1 MRFANSAASHA
12 HSLETLNLLYEY
24 DDFMASIATMVDL
37 GCGEGRDLEWWATRT
52 TREEIPVPLNINC
65 VGIDINVDDL
75 LPVKYPNVKY
85 KKLDFEG
92 TLNMQ
97 PGSAYDVM
105 WCHDA
110 FQYALNPTQ
119 TLTKWWHLA
128 TEGTMLAIT
137 VPRTIGY
144 RHNVENFVQQDY
156 AYYHHTLVS
165 LIHMLSVTGWDCRAG
180 FFHQSE
186 TSPWIQAVVYRSSQ
200 EPKDIR
206 KTSMYDLVESKLLP
220 ETAEKSIM
228 AHGYLR
234 QQDLTLP
241 WLDHSLTWYGRT

>member
-1 MRFANSAASHA
+1 MRFADSAASHA
-12 HSLETLNLLYEY
+12 HSLTTLNLLYEY

-52 TREEIPVPLNINC
+52 TRDEVPVPLNINC
-65 VGIDINVDDL
+65 VGVDIQDTD
-75 LPVKYPNVKY
+75 PIAVKYPNVKY

-92 TLNMQ
+92 TMNMQ

-110 FQYALNPTQ
+110 FQYALNPTL
-119 TLTKWWHLA
+119 TLTKWLHLA
-128 TEGTMLAIT
+128 AEGTMLAIT
-137 VPRTIGY
+137 VPRTIEY
-144 RHNVENFVQQDY
+144 KHNVENFIQQDN
-156 AYYHHTLVS
+156 AYYHHTIVS
-165 LIHMLSVTGWDCRAG
+165 LIHMLAVTGWDCRSG
-180 FFHQSE
+180 FFHKSD
-186 TSPWIQAVVYRSSQ
+186 TSPWLQAIVYRSSQ

-206 KTSMYDLVESKLLP
+206 TTTMYDLVESKLLP

-234 QQDLTLP
+234 QHDLTLP
-241 WLDHSLTWYGRT
+241 WLDHSLTWFGRP